1 MMQATTGMLLILKY
15 VPLAWSA
22 VLLTSLTI
30 MLLTNIGIDLR
41 ILATILNLSTAWL
54 PTLVVY
60 SSYQLIVVLLLIHLL
75 RRRGSTQEI

>member
-1 MMQATTGMLLILKY
+1 MQATTGMLLILKY